1 MAPSQTLLSL
11 VWFTPEHEMT
21 LHSFGYGSDNY
32 DGLAHMHSEYCIVI
46 CLRGSI
52 EVIHFRE
59 QQLIHPGELL
69 VVNPGEVHHCRFGVQ
84 EPRSEGLT
92 LIVTRRMMHQLMQF
106 MAWPDCGLTRD
117 FLFGGKYSHS
127 DIASIAT
134 KLVGELEEKGRG
146 YSLMIES
153 LAREILVHVLRSWP
167 GDLVASAR
175 LNLAPQLPWLQMHK
189 ATEYMNRDG
198 KGAFRLSVLCTKLGV
213 SPSRFTALFK
223 NSAGVSPHL
232 YYNSLLV
239 YKARRLLQEE
249 NCATKEVALKLGF
262 KSVSH
267 FCALFHQITGVTPQS
282 ESPLRKMSLP
292 EVACTLGQSRRTDAE
307 LVRERK
313 VLHSALEPEPGAKHS
328 EQH

>member
-1 MAPSQTLLSL
+1 MVPSSTLLSL

-32 DGLAHMHSEYCIVI
+32 DGLPHTHCEYCIVI
-46 CLRGSI
+46 CLRGSMEI
-52 EVIHFRE
+52 IRSGER
-59 QQLIHPGELL
+59 QLIHPGELV
-69 VVNPGEVHHCRFGVQ
+69 VVNPGELHRCRFGVQ

-106 MAWPDCGLTRD
+106 MAWPDCGVDRD
-117 FLFGGKYSHS
+117 FLFGGKYSHPEA
-127 DIASIAT
+127 ASIAT

-146 YSLMIES
+146 YSLMMES

-167 GDLVASAR
+167 GDLVVPTH
-175 LNLAPQLPWLQMHK
+175 LNLSPQLRWLHMHK

-198 KGAFRLSVLCTKLGV
+198 KGAFRLSALCTKLGV
-213 SPSRFTALFK
+213 SPSRFTPLFK

-249 NCATKEVALKLGF
+249 SCATKEVALKLGF

-282 ESPLRKMSLP
+282 ESPLRKLSLP
-292 EVACTLGQSRRTDAE
+292 GIPSGWD
-307 LVRERK
+307 
-313 VLHSALEPEPGAKHS
+313 
-328 EQH
+328 